1 MVWRLDLVD
10 QRVGKLPAIQF
21 LATKLGLTAANV
33 MAFGDGA
40 NDVPLLRY
48 AAHSYAMCNA
58 PADIQTAA
66 KHVTTLDN
74 EHDGVLATIE
84 QELLN
89 N

>member
-1 MVWRLDLVD
+1 M
-10 QRVGKLPAIQF
+10 
-21 LATKLGLTAANV
+21 GLTAANV

-48 AAHSYAMCNA
+48 AAYSYAMCNA
-58 PADIQTAA
+58 PADIQAAA
-66 KHVTTLDN
+66 KHVTALDN